1 MIWSLPAEIA
11 PWAAMALT
19 VLLFAAFV
27 TERQPVEITA
37 FAAAALAL
45 FLGLVTVEDVT
56 DALSNSAPA
65 TIGAMFILCA
75 ALVRTGALEELVARL
90 SRLADRRPAAAVAG
104 FLGAAAAA
112 SAFVNNT
119 PVVMVLIPVVIG
131 LAGRVGTVPSR
142 LLIPLS
148 YVVILGGTCSMI
160 GTSTNLLVDGVA
172 RDLGM
177 ERFTLF
183 EIAPLGVPVA
193 LIGAAFLAF
202 AAPRLL
208 PDRGPVVAG
217 SGSRDRAWLAELFI
231 PPESPL
237 IGQIASEVPDLARG
251 GGRVLDLI
259 RGDASLRGSLAIE
272 PLQAGDTIVLRT
284 RDVEVMGFRDGL
296 ARGLAVPGLEAARA
310 RQSNPIEALVGPG
323 SPALGRTLGTLRW
336 RRRFGVYPLAVHRRG
351 AQLDDRFADA
361 RLAVGDTLLLEGS
374 TEDLERLTREMELV
388 PLAVSDARAFRRDKG
403 FIALGTMLAVVLL
416 AAFDVAPI
424 LPLAIVGAALVLI
437 TGCVGAREGIGA
449 IDGALLLLIVSMLVV
464 GSALERTGALG
475 LVVGALQPL
484 LEGVSPLIVL
494 AAVYAM
500 TSILTESVTNNAVAV
515 VMTPF
520 VVALAQALGF
530 DPRCFVV
537 AVMFGAS
544 ASFATPIGYQTNTLV
559 YNAGGYRFADFLRIG
574 LPMNVIVGLATVAI
588 APLIWPLSP

>member
-1 MIWSLPAEIA
+1 
-11 PWAAMALT
+11 
-19 VLLFAAFV
+19 
-27 TERQPVEITA
+27 
-37 FAAAALAL
+37 
-45 FLGLVTVEDVT
+45 
-56 DALSNSAPA
+56 
-65 TIGAMFILCA
+65 
-75 ALVRTGALEELVARL
+75 
-90 SRLADRRPAAAVAG
+90 
-104 FLGAAAAA
+104 
-112 SAFVNNT
+112 
-119 PVVMVLIPVVIG
+119 
-131 LAGRVGTVPSR
+131 
-142 LLIPLS
+142 
-148 YVVILGGTCSMI
+148 
-160 GTSTNLLVDGVA
+160 
-172 RDLGM
+172 
-177 ERFTLF
+177 
-183 EIAPLGVPVA
+183 
-193 LIGAAFLAF
+193 
-202 AAPRLL
+202 
-208 PDRGPVVAG
+208 
-217 SGSRDRAWLAELFI
+217 
-231 PPESPL
+231 
-237 IGQIASEVPDLARG
+237 
-251 GGRVLDLI
+251 
-259 RGDASLRGSLAIE
+259 
-272 PLQAGDTIVLRT
+272 
-284 RDVEVMGFRDGL
+284 
-296 ARGLAVPGLEAARA
+296 
-310 RQSNPIEALVGPG
+310 
-323 SPALGRTLGTLRW
+323 
-336 RRRFGVYPLAVHRRG
+336 
-351 AQLDDRFADA
+351 
-361 RLAVGDTLLLEGS
+361 
-374 TEDLERLTREMELV
+374 MELV